1 MKILLKK
8 IKLSV
13 KNEKC
18 FLKTNNVLEYMCEFL
33 KIDSYCVIVV
43 SGKKS

>member
-1 MKILLKK
+1 MKILLN

-18 FLKTNNVLEYMCEFL
+18 FLKTNNILEYTYEFL
-33 KIDSYCVIVV
+33 KIDSYCVTVV
-43 SGKKS
+43 SGRKS